1 MAEGVAAP
9 SGGNITEADEDVLM
23 DFAKKMDGPLQ
34 ILEGHID
41 KLGKSQGALQS
52 AFKGNAGNAV
62 YNAFGNVLTTGAKV
76 ADYIEQIMQM
86 ILSSRRCSSSSRKWE
101 MPLTEATVRVAP
113 GPGRTTARSKAP
125 PARPRPRSTGH
136 NRSFRHCRPESF
148 IFLSYSREG
157 SLQ

>member
-23 DFAKKMDGPLQ
+23 EFAKKMDGPLQ
-34 ILEGHID
+34 TLEGHISS
-41 KLGKSQGALQS
+41 LGKSQGALQT

-86 ILSSRRCSSSSRKWE
+86 ILSSSQKFGAEDHAAMQQLVSKMGDAADGSFNSGGTGTWADNGQLE
-101 MPLTEATVRVAP
+101 STA
-113 GPGRTTARSKAP
+113 GPSKAKVDW
-125 PARPRPRSTGH
+125 A
-136 NRSFRHCRPESF
+136 
-148 IFLSYSREG
+148 
-157 SLQ
+157 